1 MSKLFNPDYLLSLCK
16 KYSLTPSKKYGQNYL
31 LDEQVIASMLEAGSV
46 SSGDTVVEVGPGFGV
61 LTIPLVEKAGTVIS
75 YEIEKKIAPYWEAKR
90 DQYKNLTVVWG
101 NVLHSFEPPP
111 VPYKVIANLPYQ
123 ITSAVIRLFL
133 ELDIPPTVL
142 VCMVQKEV
150 AERICAQA
158 GDLSLLALSVQLYA
172 TPTITAQVP
181 KTSFWPVPAVDSAV
195 ITLTPHQKP
204 LIAKK
209 DSDFFFT
216 LVKAGFAQ
224 RRKLLIKNLLP
235 VVGKKHKGEVQD
247 IFVELGIP
255 LEARAQEVSM
265 EDWILLAKRL
275 STYTKL

>member
-1 MSKLFNPDYLLSLCK
+1 MSKLFNPDYLNSLCK

-31 LDEQVIASMLEAGSV
+31 LDEQVIAHMLEAGNV
-46 SSGDTVVEVGPGFGV
+46 SSKDTVIEVGPGFGV
-61 LTIPLVEKAGTVIS
+61 LTIPLLEKAGTVVS

-101 NVLHSFEPPP
+101 NVLHSFEAPG

-133 ELDIPPTVL
+133 ELDTPPTIL

-150 AERICAQA
+150 AERICAEA

-195 ITLTPHQKP
+195 ITLIPHKKP
-204 LIAKK
+204 LITKGENE
-209 DSDFFFT
+209 FFFT

-255 LEARAQEVSM
+255 LEARAQEVST